1 MRQAI
6 GFFLLSCLLVLLQTT
21 LVRYLAIET
30 VGPDIVLIWI
40 VYLALREGQ
49 ATATTAGFFLGL
61 AVDLL
66 SGTESMIGLAALS
79 KTMAGF
85 TAGFFHNENKVQQI
99 LGGYQFPLITGTTA
113 LVHNILYFIVFLQ
126 GTDVG
131 WLNAVTMY
139 GLPSAAYTAALT
151 LIPMFVFA
159 RRVRTQL

>member
-21 LVRYLAIET
+21 LIRYLAVET

-66 SGTESMIGLAALS
+66 SGTESMIGLAALA

-85 TAGFFHNENKVQQI
+85 TAGFFHNENKVQQM
-99 LGGYQFPLITGTTA
+99 LGGYQFPLITAITA

-131 WLNAVTMY
+131 WLGAVTMY

-159 RRVRTQL
+159 RRIRTQL

>member
-61 AVDLL
+61 GVDLL
-66 SGTESMIGLAALS
+66 SGSESMLGLAALS

-85 TAGFFHNENKVQQI
+85 AAGFFHNENKVQQM
-99 LGGYQFPLITGTTA
+99 LAGYQFPLITAVAA

-131 WLNAVTMY
+131 WLGAVTMY

-159 RRVRTQL
+159 RRIRTQL